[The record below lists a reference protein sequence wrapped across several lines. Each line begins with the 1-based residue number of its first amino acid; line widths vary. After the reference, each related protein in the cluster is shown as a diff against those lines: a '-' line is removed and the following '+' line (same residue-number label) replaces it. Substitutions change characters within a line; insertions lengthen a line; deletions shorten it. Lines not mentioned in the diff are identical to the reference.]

1 MYVYSS
7 QPMLSSLLSSTLLPA
22 DILSMAGNGKKD
34 VTLRLSGNPRL
45 RNIIWAFRHNLDEEG
60 DEEGPNK
67 WLSAFSYTFTYEV
80 NA

>member
-7 QPMLSSLLSSTLLPA
+7 QPMLYSLLSSTLLPV
-22 DILSMAGNGKKD
+22 DILSMAGYGKKG
-34 VTLRLSGNPRL
+34 VTLQLSGNPRL
-45 RNIIWAFRHNLDEEG
+45 RNILWAFRRELDEEG